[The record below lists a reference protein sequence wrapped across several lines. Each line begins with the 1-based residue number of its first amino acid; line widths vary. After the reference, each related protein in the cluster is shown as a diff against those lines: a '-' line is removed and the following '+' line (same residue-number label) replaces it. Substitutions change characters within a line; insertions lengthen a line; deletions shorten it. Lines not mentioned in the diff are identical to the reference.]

1 MRKVDWLDNPFF
13 IFFLFLLTAVV
24 STISS
29 IYFLSIM
36 LAGILFLAFMRT
48 LKLRAYYSLMFV
60 LFSFLF
66 IELNNGFKPFSLIL
80 LAFFTYTFIVPYL
93 KRVISLHDLNAY
105 VYMLC
110 FYVGIGGL
118 WALVNGSSFKLLGT
132 LIFNI
137 FLDFI
142 IFGFFI

>member
-1 MRKVDWLDNPFF
+1 
-13 IFFLFLLTAVV
+13 
-24 STISS
+24 
-29 IYFLSIM
+29 M